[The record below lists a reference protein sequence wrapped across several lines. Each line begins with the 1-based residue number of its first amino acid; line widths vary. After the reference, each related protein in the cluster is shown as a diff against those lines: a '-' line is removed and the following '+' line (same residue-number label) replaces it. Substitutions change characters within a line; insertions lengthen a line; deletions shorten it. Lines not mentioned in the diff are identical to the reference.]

1 MYNVKCIIDSMV
13 MKKFLLTSLMI
24 VFSVLAI
31 HAQSHGVMKFA
42 GPSTF
47 GVSAM
52 DAWQDN
58 ESDTILFLMNSVSDA
73 DITIPAMFYKAMQ
86 LTIPS
91 FTIHGAT
98 FSMDYTTRNATFV
111 EQTFQET
118 AIVDGEEKQITGIS
132 FSAFYNHAEKAFEL
146 QIVFSY
152 GKMPF
157 PVTYSIKAAYVSPE
171 TGIVDVRS
179 QKEDV
184 RGNYN
189 LSGLSLPLGGVGR
202 NSSQILI
209 RGGKKMLM
217 R

>member
-1 MYNVKCIIDSMV
+1 
-13 MKKFLLTSLMI
+13 MKKTILIVVMTMFSYVLMN
-24 VFSVLAI
+24 
-31 HAQSHGVMKFA
+31 AQSHGAMKFA

-47 GVSAM
+47 GVAAM

-73 DITIPAMFYKAMQ
+73 DITIPAMYYKAMQ

-98 FSMDYTTRNATFV
+98 FSMDYTTRNATFD
-111 EQTFQET
+111 EQTFEET
-118 AIVDGEEKQITGIS
+118 IVVDGEEKQIKGTS
-132 FSAFYNHAEKAFEL
+132 FSAFYNHAEKVFSL
-146 QIVFSY
+146 QMVISY

-157 PVTYSIKAAYVSPE
+157 PVTYSIQAEYVSPE
-171 TGIVDVRS
+171 TGIYDVRS

-184 RGNYN
+184 RGDKSYDLN
-189 LSGLSLPLGGVGR
+189 GLSLPMR
-202 NSSQILI
+202 SARIIIQ
-209 RGGKKMLM
+209 GGKKILM

>member
-1 MYNVKCIIDSMV
+1 
-13 MKKFLLTSLMI
+13 MKKTILIVVMTMFSYVLMN
-24 VFSVLAI
+24 
-31 HAQSHGVMKFA
+31 AQSHGAMKFA

-47 GVSAM
+47 GVAAM

-73 DITIPAMFYKAMQ
+73 DITIPAMYYKAMQ

-98 FSMDYTTRNATFV
+98 FSMDYTTRNATFD
-111 EQTFQET
+111 EQTFEEN
-118 AIVDGEEKQITGIS
+118 IVVDGEEKQIKGTS
-132 FSAFYNHAEKAFEL
+132 FSAFYNHAEKVFSL
-146 QIVFSY
+146 QMVISY

-157 PVTYSIKAAYVSPE
+157 PVTYSIQAEYVSPE
-171 TGIVDVRS
+171 TGIYDVRS

-184 RGNYN
+184 RGDKSYDLN
-189 LSGLSLPLGGVGR
+189 GLSLPMR
-202 NSSQILI
+202 SARIIIQ
-209 RGGKKMLM
+209 GGKKILM

>member
-1 MYNVKCIIDSMV
+1 
-13 MKKFLLTSLMI
+13 MKKTILIVVMTMFSYVLMN
-24 VFSVLAI
+24 
-31 HAQSHGVMKFA
+31 AQSHGAMKFA

-47 GVSAM
+47 GVAAM

-73 DITIPAMFYKAMQ
+73 DITIPAMYYKAMQ

-98 FSMDYTTRNATFV
+98 FSMDYTTRNATFD
-111 EQTFQET
+111 EQTFEET
-118 AIVDGEEKQITGIS
+118 IVVDGEEKQIKGTS
-132 FSAFYNHAEKAFEL
+132 FSAFYNHAEKVFLL
-146 QIVFSY
+146 QMVISY

-157 PVTYSIKAAYVSPE
+157 PVTYSIQAEYVSPE
-171 TGIVDVRS
+171 TGIYDVRS

-184 RGNYN
+184 RGDKSYDLN
-189 LSGLSLPLGGVGR
+189 GLSLPMR
-202 NSSQILI
+202 SARIIIQ
-209 RGGKKMLM
+209 GGKKILM

>member
-1 MYNVKCIIDSMV
+1 
-13 MKKFLLTSLMI
+13 MKKTFLIVVMTMFSYVLMN
-24 VFSVLAI
+24 
-31 HAQSHGVMKFA
+31 AQSHGAMKFA

-47 GVSAM
+47 GVAAM

-73 DITIPAMFYKAMQ
+73 DITIPAMYYKAMQ

-98 FSMDYTTRNATFV
+98 FSMDYTTRNATFD
-111 EQTFQET
+111 EQTFEET
-118 AIVDGEEKQITGIS
+118 IVVDGEEKQIKGTS
-132 FSAFYNHAEKAFEL
+132 FSAFYNHAEKVFSL
-146 QIVFSY
+146 QMVISY

-157 PVTYSIKAAYVSPE
+157 PVTYSIQAEYVSPE
-171 TGIVDVRS
+171 TGIYDVRS

-184 RGNYN
+184 RGDKSYDLN
-189 LSGLSLPLGGVGR
+189 GLSLPMR
-202 NSSQILI
+202 SARIIIQ
-209 RGGKKMLM
+209 GGKKILM

>member
-1 MYNVKCIIDSMV
+1 MTLCIATLSCAMV
-13 MKKFLLTSLMI
+13 
-24 VFSVLAI
+24 

-47 GVSAM
+47 GVAVM

-58 ESDTILFLMNSVSDA
+58 ENDTILFLMNSVSDA
-73 DITIPAMFYKAMQ
+73 DITIPAMYYKAMQ

-98 FSMDYTTRNATFV
+98 FSMDYTTRNATFA
-111 EQTFQET
+111 EQTFEEVIT
-118 AIVDGEEKQITGIS
+118 VDGEEKQIKGTS
-132 FSAFYNHAEKAFEL
+132 FSAFYNHAEKVFEL
-146 QIVFSY
+146 QTVISY

-157 PVTYSIKAAYVSPE
+157 PVTYSIKAEYVSPE
-171 TGIVDVRS
+171 TGIDEVRR

-184 RGNYN
+184 NGNSVYD
-189 LSGLSLPLGGVGR
+189 LSGLSLPVGGIGGGR
-202 NSSQILI
+202 VIIQ
-209 RGGKKMLM
+209 GGKKMLM